1 MTFFKE
7 AFEKIKILK
16 PNIKDSTIQSYL
28 MNIKKISIELFNSD
42 TPSINYFRD
51 FNGIKEYTLKMKS
64 LASQK
69 NMITSILV
77 LTKAYSKPPLIKNNS
92 DDDKYSNLSSDFF
105 PQEIITLYNDY
116 HKELSK
122 QQEESYLDNSKTE
135 REENNWVSRD
145 DILCKIHNLED
156 EITNWNPKSST
167 RKLIDKCQQHLVLNL
182 YYLLPPLRND
192 YAVVKVVDEPD
203 FECEEKP
210 LNDENALS
218 NKDKIDRSF
227 NYINLSTKKLLLC
240 KYKTDRYYGIKQ
252 IDIPDNLMNII
263 LNWEFIKAQHYK
275 NLPHNFL
282 LLNTTNLTP
291 MKHNTLTKYINKI
304 FFPKKVSTTL
314 FRKIYLSEKY
324 PVVNTYREQLL
335 DSHIMGHSIGTQ
347 KMIYSKKN

>member
-7 AFEKIKILK
+7 AFDKIKILK
-16 PNIKDSTIQSYL
+16 PNVKNSTIESYL
-28 MNIKKISIELFNSD
+28 MNIKKISLELFKSD
-42 TPSINYFRD
+42 TPSISYFKD
-51 FNGIKEYTLKMKS
+51 FNSIKEYTLQMKS

-69 NMITSILV
+69 NMITAILV
-77 LTKAYSKPPLIKNNS
+77 LTKAYGNS
-92 DDDKYSNLSSDFF
+92 VSGDF
-105 PQEIITLYNDY
+105 PQEIITLYNEY
-116 HKELSK
+116 HKQLSK
-122 QQEESYLDNSKTE
+122 QQEESYLDNAKTE

-145 DILCKIHNLED
+145 DILSKIHSLED
-156 EITNWNPKSST
+156 EIINWKSKGST

-192 YAVVKVVDEPD
+192 YAVVKVIDDPD
-203 FECEEKP
+203 FECNEGEPEGESDAK
-210 LNDENALS
+210 E
-218 NKDKIDRSF
+218 DKIDKAF
-227 NYINLSTKKLLLC
+227 NYINLSTKKLILC
-240 KYKTDRYYGIKQ
+240 KYKTDRHYGIKK
-252 IDIPDNLMNII
+252 IDIPDELMDII
-263 LNWEFIKAQHYK
+263 VNWEFVKSQYYK
-275 NLPHNFL
+275 ELLTHNFL

-347 KMIYSKKN
+347 KMIYSKKNS

>member
-7 AFEKIKILK
+7 AFNKIKILK
-16 PNIKDSTIQSYL
+16 PHIKDSTIQSYL
-28 MNIKKISIELFNSD
+28 MNIKKISLELFNSD

-51 FNGIKEYTLKMKS
+51 FDGVKEYTLKMKS

-69 NMITSILV
+69 NMITAILV
-77 LTKAYSKPPLIKNNS
+77 ITKAHMKPKDIDNSSKQE
-92 DDDKYSNLSSDFF
+92 FF
-105 PQEIITLYNDY
+105 PEEVITLYNNY

-122 QQEESYLDNSKTE
+122 QQEESYLDNNKTE
-135 REENNWVSRD
+135 RELNNWVSRD
-145 DILCKIHNLED
+145 DILSKIHTIEN
-156 EITNWNPKSST
+156 EIINWKIKASS

-192 YAVVKVVDEPD
+192 YAVVKVVDDPD
-203 FECEEKP
+203 FECDD
-210 LNDENALS
+210 NS
-218 NKDKIDRSF
+218 TDKIDKSF

-240 KYKTDRYYGIKQ
+240 KYKTDRYYGIKK

-263 LNWEFIKAQHYK
+263 INWEFVKKQHY
-275 NLPHNFL
+275 NERLQHQFL

-335 DSHIMGHSIGTQ
+335 DSHIMGHSVGTQ

>member
-16 PNIKDSTIQSYL
+16 PHIKDSTIESYL
-28 MNIKKISIELFNSD
+28 MNIKKVSLELFKSD

-51 FNGIKEYTLKMKS
+51 FNSIKEYTLKMKS

-69 NMITSILV
+69 NMITAILV
-77 LTKAYSKPPLIKNNS
+77 LIKAYAKG
-92 DDDKYSNLSSDFF
+92 SSIEGPNVEGHSTIQSYF
-105 PQEIITLYNDY
+105 PQEVITLYNNY

-122 QQEESYLDNSKTE
+122 KQEDSYLDNNKSE
-135 REENNWVSRD
+135 REEINWVSRE
-145 DILCKIHNLED
+145 DILCKIYTLED
-156 EITNWNPKSST
+156 EIINWRSKGSS
-167 RKLIDKCQQHLVLNL
+167 RKLVDKCQQHLVLNL

-192 YAVVKVVDEPD
+192 YAVVKVVDDPE
-203 FECEEKP
+203 FECED
-210 LNDENALS
+210 NSGS
-218 NKDKIDRSF
+218 NDKIDKSF
-227 NYINLSTKKLLLC
+227 NYINISTKKLLLC
-240 KYKTDRYYGIKQ
+240 KYKTDRYYGIKK
-252 IDIPDNLMNII
+252 IDIPDDLMDII
-263 LNWEFIKAQHYK
+263 INWEFVKANHYK
-275 NLPHNFL
+275 DTLHHNFL
-282 LLNTTNLTP
+282 LLNTTNLTH
-291 MKHNTLTKYINKI
+291 MKNNTLTKYINKI